1 MKKKKFCY
9 LMRKIHDCLIVHIF
23 HYGRLMQFYLN
34 WNLLK
39 FIKLIKI
46 SNKKLNQNFCFIFKF
61 LPKMLK
67 NNKSF

>member
-1 MKKKKFCY
+1 MKKK
-9 LMRKIHDCLIVHIF
+9 
-23 HYGRLMQFYLN
+23 
-34 WNLLK
+34 K